1 MATPFRL
8 ARVLRLREQIRR
20 LRTHEA
26 EQLAAR
32 LAAAETAGVRVVAE
46 REAIGTREAAAAA
59 AGTLTPETLRVG
71 RAYDAAL
78 ATAEQAHALD
88 VARLG
93 RALAAKRAELLRD
106 RQEEEKYVR
115 LAAAHRQRVL
125 EEEAREAE
133 RSLDEVAVERFR
145 RQQKEKERS
154 HGGY

>member
-1 MATPFRL
+1 MAAPFRL

-26 EQLAAR
+26 EQLASA
-32 LAAAETAGVRVVAE
+32 LAAAQADAARVAAE
-46 REAIGTREAAAAA
+46 REAVGRREAEDAA

-78 ATAEQAHALD
+78 ATAEQAHALN
-88 VARLG
+88 VVRLG
-93 RALAAKRAELLRD
+93 HALDAKRAQLLRD

-115 LAAAHRQRVL
+115 LAANHRARVL
-125 EEEAREAE
+125 EDEARELD

-145 RQQKEKERS
+145 RQQTHKERS
-154 HGGY
+154 DERF